1 MPVHSVFVLKKFMPT
16 HSTFPNVP
24 AAFWRRLAAMVY
36 DSVLI
41 VAIWIIVGFIVLSAF
56 GITEAR
62 TIDGNAVV
70 LEPLYKNTLFAAM
83 MLSAYLFFAWFW
95 THSGQTLGMQAWR
108 IKIQNADGSAIGW
121 IQALKRCVCA
131 PFAFLLLGIG
141 YFWMLFD
148 PEKRTWPDLVST
160 SCVVKLPV

>member
-1 MPVHSVFVLKKFMPT
+1 
-16 HSTFPNVP
+16 
-24 AAFWRRLAAMVY
+24 
-36 DSVLI
+36 
-41 VAIWIIVGFIVLSAF
+41 LSAF

-62 TIDGNAVV
+62 TIEGDAVV

-83 MLSAYLFFAWFW
+83 MISAYLFFGWFW

-121 IQALKRCVCA
+121 IQTLKRCICA
-131 PFAFLLLGIG
+131 PVALALAGMG

-148 PEKRTWPDLVST
+148 AEKRTWPDLFSR
-160 SCVVKLPV
+160 SCVVKLPI

>member
-1 MPVHSVFVLKKFMPT
+1 MSASPFESY
-16 HSTFPNVP
+16 VP
-24 AAFWRRLAAMVY
+24 AALWRRLAAILY
-36 DSVLI
+36 DSFLVF
-41 VAIWIIVGFIVLSAF
+41 AIWIIVGFVVLSAF

-62 TIDGNAVV
+62 TIDGSTVV

-83 MLSAYLFFAWFW
+83 LISAYLFFGWFW

-108 IKIQNADGSAIGW
+108 IKVQNADGSAINWLQTMLRLG
-121 IQALKRCVCA
+121 CA
-131 PFAFLLLGIG
+131 PVALLLVGTG

-148 PEKRTWPDLVST
+148 GKKRTWPDLLSH